1 MASKLSDQLVEAQSK
16 LMEADQTAAQLKP
29 IEDAKKHVSPLFL
42 LSPPPEVTPLT
53 PLTVMAHNARCT
65 VLLALRSPHVRPIV
79 PPLGPSAFPLDP
91 QRRKRELEL
100 SKVGSAG
107 SLRKG

>member
-42 LSPPPEVTPLT
+42 LSPPPEVTPPHAT
-53 PLTVMAHNARCT
+53 PHATHGHGPQRTLHGVACIAFFARASHCT
-65 VLLALRSPHVRPIV
+65 TYGHHLWPFRLS
-79 PPLGPSAFPLDP
+79 LGPSETKA
-91 QRRKRELEL
+91 
-100 SKVGSAG
+100 
-107 SLRKG
+107 